1 MQVVPQVVGTGR
13 PTVTIE
19 DTEEADLGP
28 LDLKVLLALGLQYVQ
43 YDGDSVLVVVS
54 DDALVSVRSVGLD
67 HAALL
72 LRRLRRLVVLQE
84 ERLRVQHRRVLSKE
98 QRLHLHELDVG
109 IL

>member
-1 MQVVPQVVGTGR
+1 MPVINCKERTPR
-13 PTVTIE
+13 PIVNLLELRLYDIE
-19 DTEEADLGP
+19 
-28 LDLKVLLALGLQYVQ
+28 